1 MTYLLTTSCLSHS
14 ITLTSIT
21 WRDVLLSCLLA
32 DSGLEYAMDDTP
44 EELDDVPQFVFT
56 SYCYFTN
63 TPFDE

>member
-1 MTYLLTTSCLSHS
+1 M
-14 ITLTSIT
+14 
-21 WRDVLLSCLLA
+21 LLSCLLA

>member
-1 MTYLLTTSCLSHS
+1 MYAAKLSSCRQWSR
-14 ITLTSIT
+14 I
-21 WRDVLLSCLLA
+21 
-32 DSGLEYAMDDTP
+32 AMDDTP